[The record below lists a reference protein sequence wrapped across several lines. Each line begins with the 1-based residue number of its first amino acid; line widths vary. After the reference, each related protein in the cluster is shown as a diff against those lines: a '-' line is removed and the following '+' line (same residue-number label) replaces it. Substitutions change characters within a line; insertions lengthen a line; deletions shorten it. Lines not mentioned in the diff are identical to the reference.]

1 MRKLGL
7 VFLVGVAL
15 VLLPVISV
23 LAFECPARIK
33 EANDAISAVDPTVA
47 KIGDAKKKGEAA
59 AFITVAKDLS
69 KAADADHKKAVDTK
83 EASLHYVSAAKAKLA
98 KMAADQAKALAK

>member
-1 MRKLGL
+1 MKKLTL
-7 VFLVGVAL
+7 IFAVAL
-15 VLLPVISV
+15 ALVVLPAISV
-23 LAFECPARIK
+23 LAFECPTRIK
-33 EANDAISAVDPTVA
+33 EANDAISAVEPTVA
-47 KIGDAKKKGEAA
+47 KIADAKKKGDATG
-59 AFITVAKDLS
+59 FITVAKELS